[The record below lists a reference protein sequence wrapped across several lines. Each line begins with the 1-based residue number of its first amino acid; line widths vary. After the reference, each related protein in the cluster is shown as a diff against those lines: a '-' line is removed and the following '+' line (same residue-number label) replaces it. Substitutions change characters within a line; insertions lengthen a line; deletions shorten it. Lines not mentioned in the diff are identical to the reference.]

1 MGNCHP
7 FRMDADQ
14 VTAYRTE
21 QNRKEIK
28 KEKQQKARRD
38 QKKERREQKEQRKT
52 KRANRW
58 SILTP
63 PS

>member
-7 FRMDADQ
+7 CRMDAEQ
-14 VTAYRTE
+14 VLAYRTE

-28 KEKQQKARRD
+28 KENQQKARND
-38 QKKERREQKEQRKT
+38 QKEERREHREKRKT
-52 KRANRW
+52 NRW